1 LARGRVDGG
10 DGQHNTLKDEWK
22 WPEFCCIWPKKK
34 KSKKTQRKEGQK
46 QVEGEKEIRKGER
59 EKGERRRAFVNNKI
73 T

>member
-1 LARGRVDGG
+1 MEVVGVLLHMAEK
-10 DGQHNTLKDEWK
+10 T
-22 WPEFCCIWPKKK
+22 
-34 KSKKTQRKEGQK
+34 SKKTQKKEWQK